1 MEHTHIRPLKV
12 YNASAGSGKT
22 YHLVREYISLLI
34 SDAHH
39 PSAFSQIIA
48 MTFTNKAALE
58 MKERIIKALDE
69 MSSPAYFNY
78 KADGLT
84 KDLAQTLSIST
95 EEVVNR
101 SKLALKLILHQYEDF
116 HVMTIDKFNLRLIKS
131 FGRDLD
137 LPADFEVVLDETELI
152 EKIVDD
158 LLNQLGEEGKEH
170 LNQLMFRYAEAN
182 VDDGNSW
189 NFRRELVSFAKILN
203 NERNN
208 ALVDRLLE
216 TNFSMEHYGEL
227 HGKLRKMD
235 QATRSLSNKIGEYL
249 HQTGLSADELPGKS
263 VTFNSILKLVNLDR
277 FPLDEKLITATLI
290 KNLDADLKSN
300 QRFPEEVKMA
310 IRALLNFRETE
321 LENYVSLRLFLSNFF
336 NMALLQYMASALRT
350 IKKEEQVIRISE
362 FNTLISSLIQSEN
375 APFIYERLGS
385 RFQHFL
391 LDEFQDT
398 SRLQW
403 LNLVPLVHDSMSQ
416 NKENLIVGDPKQSIY
431 RFKNGVAEQFV
442 ELPRIYNP
450 EKDPVIESHSDYFE
464 QMGEVIPLEN
474 NWRSSATIVNFNNQ
488 FFDRLKSILPDSSVD
503 FYNSVHQKAQSS
515 VHGHIHIIS
524 KEEKKNAEELV
535 PQLVSWIEEC
545 QAAGFQLGD
554 ICILG
559 GTNYVCNTWALG
571 LNELGYK
578 VVSTDSLLI
587 QSSLDV
593 QLTIAYLKW
602 RLKSSGE
609 NEKKRFLELF
619 FRINAK
625 EYDAYQ
631 RYLVEFVQYDGKT
644 KHRVDDETF
653 LADHFGGSDQFFF
666 KHEGIYDLIQ
676 SFYRMMN
683 YDELLNPYLHH
694 LADIAFE
701 YGTRR
706 GPDLKGFLDD
716 YAARKHKIAVQIPE
730 SDDAVKVMTIHKSKG
745 LEFPVVILPSFDF
758 SLDIKSTFLV
768 DSGEY
773 ILYKK
778 PSKSNSIT
786 VLDEI
791 YAQETEQV
799 LTDNVNICYVGMT
812 RPVERLYVLNYF
824 DSKKFGNYFH
834 EVLSQLEGIQESE
847 GTIELLQ
854 TDGERSKTKDASS
867 GASLFIPVNIQ
878 DRLWFPH
885 ISLQDNELLN
895 HEDFLSEQMQFGLQF
910 HLLVSRIAFASAI
923 EQEIDKAIQEGEV
936 SEEHK
941 KGLCSKIQDLLF
953 RPDYQELFA
962 NHTKVLNEQTII
974 GVGGSI
980 HRPDKII
987 LKSDETIII
996 DYKTGLPNQKD
1007 EKQVKEYVA
1016 LLRSMKYPN
1025 VSGYLFYSAIDAL
1038 RIVS

>member
-1 MEHTHIRPLKV
+1 
-12 YNASAGSGKT
+12 
-22 YHLVREYISLLI
+22 
-34 SDAHH
+34 
-39 PSAFSQIIA
+39 
-48 MTFTNKAALE
+48 

-69 MSSPAYFNY
+69 ISAPIYFEH

-84 KDLAQTLSIST
+84 KDLAAALSISK

-158 LLNQLGEEGKEH
+158 LLNQIGEEGKEQ
-170 LNQLMFRYAEAN
+170 LNQIMFRYAEAN

-189 NFRRELVSFAKILN
+189 NFRRELVNFAKVLN

-208 ALVDRLLE
+208 ALIDRLLV
-216 TNFSMEHYGEL
+216 TDFSMDHFGEL
-227 HGKLRKMD
+227 HGKVRKMD
-235 QATRSLSNKIGEYL
+235 QTALSLSKNVSEQL
-249 HQTGLSADELPGKS
+249 QTSGLTPDELPGKS
-263 VTFNSILKLVNLDR
+263 TTFKSIVKLIELDR
-277 FPLDEKLITATLI
+277 FPVDERLITATLI
-290 KNLDADLKSN
+290 KNLDVELKSN
-300 QRFPEEVKMA
+300 QRFPEEVKSA
-310 IRALLNFRETE
+310 IRALLSYREKE
-321 LENYVSLRLFLSNFF
+321 LENYVALRLFLSNFF

-403 LNLVPLVHDSMSQ
+403 LNLVPLVHDSMAQ
-416 NKENLIVGDPKQSIY
+416 NKDNLIVGDPKQSIY

-442 ELPRIYNP
+442 ALPRIYNP
-450 EKDPVIESHSDYFE
+450 EMDPVIESHSDYFE
-464 QMGEVIPLEN
+464 AMGKVIPLEN
-474 NWRSSATIVNFNNQ
+474 NWRSSATIVHFNNQ
-488 FFDRLKSILPDSSVD
+488 FFDSLRGILPSSSEN
-503 FYNSVHQKAQSS
+503 FYNAVHQQPQSS

-524 KEEKKNAEELV
+524 KEEKKTAEELV
-535 PQLVSWIEEC
+535 PQLVTWIEEC
-545 QAAGFQLGD
+545 TSAGFELGD

-559 GTNYVCNTWALG
+559 GTNYVCNTWALE
-571 LNELGYK
+571 LNERGYK

-609 NEKKRFLELF
+609 NEKKRFLELY
-619 FRINAK
+619 FRINAQK
-625 EYDAYQ
+625 YDAYQ
-631 RYLVEFVQYDGKT
+631 NYLVAFTQFDGKT
-644 KHRVDDETF
+644 KHRVDDERF
-653 LADHFGGSDQFFF
+653 LTDHFGGSDAFFF

-701 YGTRR
+701 YSTRR

-730 SDDAVKVMTIHKSKG
+730 SNDAVKVMTIHKSKG

-758 SLDIKSTFLV
+758 GLDIKSTFLV
-768 DSGEY
+768 ESGDY

-778 PSKSNSIT
+778 PSKSNIIT

-791 YAQETEQV
+791 YALETEQV
-799 LTDNVNICYVGMT
+799 LTDNVNLCYVGMT
-812 RPVERLYVLNYF
+812 RPVERLYVMNYF
-824 DSKKFGNYFH
+824 DPKKFGQHFH
-834 EVLSQLEGIQESE
+834 HVLEQIEGVQATEDTLEF
-847 GTIELLQ
+847 LQ
-854 TDGERSKTKDASS
+854 SDGNRSIAKATHAPS
-867 GASLFIPVNIQ
+867 SLFTPKNIQ

-895 HEDFLSEQMQFGLQF
+895 HEDFLSEQMQFGIQF
-910 HLLVSRIAFASAI
+910 HLLVSRITTVSDI
-923 EQEIDKAIQEGEV
+923 TNEIDKAIQQGEV
-936 SEEHK
+936 SEENK
-941 KGLCSKIQDLLF
+941 TALTAKIQDLLF
-953 RPDYQELFA
+953 RPDYQALFS
-962 NHTKVLNEQTII
+962 NHERVVNEQTII

-980 HRPDKII
+980 HRPDKLIF
-987 LKSDETIII
+987 KSNETIII
-996 DYKTGLPNQKD
+996 DYKTGLPNKKD
-1007 EKQVKEYVA
+1007 EKQVSEYCA
-1016 LLRSMKYPN
+1016 ILSAMGYPN
-1025 VSGYLFYSAIDAL
+1025 VTGYLFYAAIDAL
-1038 RIVS
+1038 RIVA